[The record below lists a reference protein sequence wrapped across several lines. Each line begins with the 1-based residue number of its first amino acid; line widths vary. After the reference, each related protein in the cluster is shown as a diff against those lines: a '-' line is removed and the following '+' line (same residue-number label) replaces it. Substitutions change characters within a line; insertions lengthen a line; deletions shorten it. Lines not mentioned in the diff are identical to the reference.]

1 MSKGLEITFIDTF
14 LSVLTL
20 TGDPIGFVLAFISLT
35 PFAVF
40 IAFFTLLIFKKELDT
55 LLFLCGQ
62 LLNEVLNIVLKNV
75 IREPRPDKH
84 VKFDQTIKTYGMPS
98 QHSQF
103 QAFFTFHCIL
113 FILLRMQHK
122 PWYFRYPL
130 VLLLSSSLTMVV
142 YSRVYLEYHYWS
154 QVLVGI
160 IVGFVWASIWFWFE
174 YNFFEPRFFNDIISL

>member
-1 MSKGLEITFIDTF
+1 M
-14 LSVLTL
+14 

-40 IAFFTLLIFKKELDT
+40 IAFVTLVLFKKELDT
-55 LLFLCGQ
+55 LLFLIGQ
-62 LLNEVLNIVLKNV
+62 LLNELLNV
-75 IREPRPDKH
+75 ILKQIIQEPRPDKH
-84 VKFDQTIKTYGMPS
+84 VKAEQAIKTYGMPS

-113 FILLRMQHK
+113 FIVLRMQHK

-130 VLLLSSSLTMVV
+130 VLMLSVSLMMVV
-142 YSRVYLEYHYWS
+142 YSRVYLEYHFWS

-160 IVGFVWASIWFWFE
+160 LTGFSWASVWFWFT
-174 YNFFEPRFFNDIISL
+174 YNFFEPRFFNTIISL